1 MRNYSNLF
9 FLPFAL
15 VVLFTLFSGFTNN
28 SEYALVEKLLKER
41 TDILHKVYF
50 KQIDIETG
58 EKLLY
63 EIETPPI
70 LTWDIKEMRKYED
83 TDMDSVRDMEMLTL
97 DKVSDLY
104 GLKSYI
110 GDILW
115 HMQGPEGRY
124 IQSVDYNIVLKGG
137 RSGYKLSEF
146 NSIEPK
152 KPKP

>member
-1 MRNYSNLF
+1 MKNYSNIF
-9 FLPFAL
+9 FLPFIL
-15 VVLFTLFSGFTNN
+15 IILLTLLAGFTNN
-28 SEYALVEKLLKER
+28 SEYILIEKLLKER

-83 TDMDSVRDMEMLTL
+83 TDMDSVRDMELL
-97 DKVSDLY
+97 ALNKVSDLY
-104 GLKSYI
+104 GLKSYLA
-110 GDILW
+110 DILW

-124 IQSVDYNIVLKGG
+124 IQSIDYNIVVKSGKT
-137 RSGYKLSEF
+137 GYKLSEF
-146 NSIEPK
+146 NAISP
-152 KPKP
+152 